1 MYDVGP
7 PTRRREDGGTREE
20 GGGKPQLRTDL
31 EGGISP
37 DIFTGNIQGL
47 REFATSGKRKET
59 NYIKMK
65 GNIKFV
71 TPNYRPFERI
81 KKQMLAAPV
90 GDDEENTP
98 MLVRDSESNTP
109 MLVRDSESTTASG
122 TNQTAQP
129 PRRKIGR
136 CLVRYAA
143 VLPVLFIY
151 MWALLGEEEVRRR
164 R

>member
-59 NYIKMK
+59 NYIKK
-65 GNIKFV
+65 NEGNIKFV

-90 GDDEENTP
+90 GDDEE
-98 MLVRDSESNTP
+98 NTP